1 MPALST
7 ETIAPDFSLPLLQ
20 GGKFSLQ
27 QALKQGPVLLAFF
40 KSSCPVC
47 QFALPYVERLFQAY
61 GNRNASVVAVSQ
73 DDVATTKA
81 FAKEF
86 RLTLPIA
93 LDDTARYP
101 VSNAY
106 GLTNVPTLF
115 LVRPSGEIEISCVG
129 WSRQDVEQM
138 GRELAQA
145 GQSTP
150 VPIIHKGEAV
160 PDFKAG

>member
-7 ETIAPDFSLPLLQ
+7 ETIAPDFSLPLLE
-20 GGKFSLQ
+20 GGNFSLQ
-27 QALKQGPVLLAFF
+27 QALKQGPVLLTFF

-61 GNRNASVVAVSQ
+61 GKQNAGVIGISQ
-73 DDVATTKA
+73 DDAGATKS
-81 FAKEF
+81 FCKEYG
-86 RLTLPIA
+86 LTLPIA
-93 LDDTARYP
+93 LDDTKRYL

-115 LVRPSGEIEISCVG
+115 LIAPSGEIQVSSVG
-129 WSRQDVEQM
+129 WSRPDIEQIS
-138 GRELAQA
+138 RALAEA
-145 GQSTP
+145 GQTKLIP
-150 VPIIHKGEAV
+150 AIHKGENV

>member
-47 QFALPYVERLFQAY
+47 QFSLPYVERLFQAY
-61 GNRNASVVAVSQ
+61 GNQNASVIAVSQ
-73 DDVATTKA
+73 DDTATTKA
-81 FAKEF
+81 VAKEF

-129 WSRQDVEQM
+129 WSRQDIEQM

-145 GQSTP
+145 GQATP

>member
-47 QFALPYVERLFQAY
+47 QFSLPYVERLFQAY
-61 GNRNASVVAVSQ
+61 GNQNASVIAVSQ
-73 DDVATTKA
+73 DDAATTKV

-115 LVRPSGEIEISCVG
+115 LIASSGEIQVSSIR
-129 WSRQDVEQM
+129 WSRSDIEQISHA
-138 GRELAQA
+138 LAEA
-145 GQSTP
+145 GQT
-150 VPIIHKGEAV
+150 
-160 PDFKAG
+160 

>member
-7 ETIAPDFSLPLLQ
+7 ETIAPEFSLPLLQ

-47 QFALPYVERLFQAY
+47 QFSLPYVERLFQAY
-61 GNRNASVVAVSQ
+61 GNQNANVIAVSQ
-73 DDVATTKA
+73 DDAATTKA

-93 LDDTARYP
+93 LDDTTRYP

-129 WSRQDVEQM
+129 WSRQDIEQM

-145 GQSTP
+145 GQGTP
-150 VPIIHKGEAV
+150 VPVIHQGEAV

>member
-47 QFALPYVERLFQAY
+47 QFSLPYVERLFQAY
-61 GNRNASVVAVSQ
+61 GNQNASVVAVSQ

-129 WSRQDVEQM
+129 WSRQDIEQM